1 MGVQPATI
9 KLQPTGTLSYLHLM
23 PVTQFSQ
30 IRPGLAVSIILKA
43 DQKTGRQVQGTV
55 SQLLTRHNHPR
66 GIKVKLTD
74 GRVGR
79 VQQIVP
85 QSRQHHTMASNNPW
99 EDAQSQGSPFR
110 SNASQGAAQ
119 SYYQSN
125 PSQPQSE
132 SQYPSQPNQQRQQT
146 APSQGA
152 QHSDVDQ
159 MLAGQGDRAEQVEHM
174 QQYEA
179 NAPQS
184 EADRIQAQ
192 LQKEFPNID
201 SSLIAALY
209 SERPGSLGELREIL
223 QELGA

>member
-1 MGVQPATI
+1 MGI

-30 IRPGLAVSIILKA
+30 II
-43 DQKTGRQVQGTV
+43 
-55 SQLLTRHNHPR
+55 TRHNHPR

-74 GRVGR
+74 CRVGR

-85 QSRQHHTMASNNPW
+85 QSRQHNTMASNNPW
-99 EDAQSQGSPFR
+99 QDAQSQGSPFR

>member
-1 MGVQPATI
+1 MGRHAFIPTFNARHAILSDQTRSCSLNNIESRPKDRPTSSRHCFSAPHSSQSSSRDQGETDRRSSRTRSANRTSIAPAQYNGFKQP
-9 KLQPTGTLSYLHLM
+9 
-23 PVTQFSQ
+23 
-30 IRPGLAVSIILKA
+30 LA
-43 DQKTGRQVQGTV
+43 RC
-55 SQLLTRHNHPR
+55 P
-66 GIKVKLTD
+66 
-74 GRVGR
+74 
-79 VQQIVP
+79 
-85 QSRQHHTMASNNPW
+85 
-99 EDAQSQGSPFR
+99 SQGSPFR